1 MDIPALGANQVL
13 SAVRV
18 PGAMRAVLLLF
29 CLLRVQVIQ
38 ISYPSPGWLGT

>member
-18 PGAMRAVLLLF
+18 PGAMQVLLLF
-29 CLLRVQVIQ
+29 CILRVQVIQ